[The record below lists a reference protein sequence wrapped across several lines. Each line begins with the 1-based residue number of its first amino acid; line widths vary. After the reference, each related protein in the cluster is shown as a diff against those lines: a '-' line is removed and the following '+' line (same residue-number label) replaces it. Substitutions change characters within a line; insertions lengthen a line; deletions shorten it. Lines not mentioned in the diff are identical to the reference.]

1 MDIDTAKIRFK
12 HYLESSGYA
21 ASTIECYSVYL
32 GYFLDYLRK
41 IEVMDLK
48 QVTHETI
55 RSYQLLVMDMD
66 IAEETKGM
74 RLRPVKRLFGWL
86 LDTHRLLLDPTE
98 NIRETSRQNRTVPE
112 VLTVAEMRLLL
123 EQPNLSLRMQIR
135 DRAIMETLYSS
146 GIRLNELVQLTVHD
160 VDLKDKVLHIR
171 KGKGNRQRVVP
182 IGKNAATY
190 LQEYL
195 ENIRPRYARKNKQQ
209 RRLFLTDQGR
219 PVTGN
224 SIRTSLFHYKK
235 AAGITK
241 TASPHS
247 FRRSCATHLL
257 QQGADIRYVQKLL
270 GHPAYPDHPN
280 LYPSIPDRPQGNPYP
295 DASTMLIRELIPG
308 YLEELKIL
316 NRSPLTIRNIRGAL
330 NAMVLFLEHEGI
342 TELVQFNRDAL
353 HLFQEDLAYR
363 LTAKGKQ
370 LSVSTR
376 EKYLCSVR
384 GFARYLYA
392 TDYLTADLSKTITL
406 PKQPKRLPKVI
417 LEHAEI
423 TKIMAAPD
431 MRTSDGYRN
440 RIILEILY

>member
-1 MDIDTAKIRFK
+1 MYRVSDENRHQRRDTKNMDIDTAKIRFK

-270 GHPAYPDHPN
+270 GHRHIRTTQIYTRVYPIDLKETHTRTHP
-280 LYPSIPDRPQGNPYP
+280 P
-295 DASTMLIRELIPG
+295 
-308 YLEELKIL
+308 
-316 NRSPLTIRNIRGAL
+316 
-330 NAMVLFLEHEGI
+330 
-342 TELVQFNRDAL
+342 
-353 HLFQEDLAYR
+353 
-363 LTAKGKQ
+363 
-370 LSVSTR
+370 
-376 EKYLCSVR
+376 C
-384 GFARYLYA
+384 
-392 TDYLTADLSKTITL
+392 
-406 PKQPKRLPKVI
+406 
-417 LEHAEI
+417 
-423 TKIMAAPD
+423 
-431 MRTSDGYRN
+431 
-440 RIILEILY
+440 